1 MQSDNKRIAVNTIAL
16 YLRSIFTMAIGIF
29 TSRVFLQTLG
39 VENVGI
45 YNVVGGL
52 VSMFSAISTTMS
64 VACSRFLAIALG
76 KGDMNELKHHFSVAM
91 SIHVMFALI
100 VIGAAELVGVWYLN
114 TYMNIAPDRLYA
126 ANWVFQL
133 SLLTFGINMIS
144 SPYNMV
150 INLHEHMKTF
160 AYMSIFDVS
169 MKLLVLYILL
179 VIDYDLLIVYAV
191 LILCVSVINRMIYN
205 IYCHRHFEETHNFK
219 INLHPSTMK
228 EQFGFAGWN
237 SIGVFSGF
245 LRNYGTDLLLNFFF
259 GVTVNAARGIANQ
272 IQNAVYGFVTNFQS
286 AIAPQI
292 SKSYGA
298 GNLDRIKNLVEA
310 GSKFSFFLL
319 SLFALPIII
328 EADNLLNIWLTV
340 VPDYTTAFLRLTFIL
355 LLVGSVSNLVII
367 ALTAEGSVKKQ
378 QSVIGPITLL
388 TIPLMAIC
396 FYYFQEP
403 TWSYVCILIVDM
415 TAWTIRLFFW
425 KKMLGFS
432 PYGMLFNVFFRCFSA
447 LAIASIL
454 PWYVSTFFQGGWS
467 ELIVVTLTSLCSA
480 ITVYSA
486 LGLNKKERT
495 FVFEKIRK
503 LIKKFVYNKL
513 PKFPTSQ
520 ISVNKDT

>member
-1 MQSDNKRIAVNTIAL
+1 MQSDNKRIVVNTTAL

-52 VSMFSAISTTMS
+52 VSMFSVISTTMS

-76 KGDMNELKHHFSVAM
+76 KGDMNELKRHFSVAM
-91 SIHVMFALI
+91 SIHALFALI
-100 VIGAAELVGVWYLN
+100 VIAVAELAGVWYLN
-114 TYMNIAPDRLYA
+114 TYMNIAPERLYA

-150 INLHEHMKTF
+150 INIHEHMKTF

-179 VIDYDLLIVYAV
+179 IINYDRLITYAV
-191 LILCVSVINRMIYN
+191 LILCVSIINRMIYN

-219 INLHPSTMK
+219 INLRPSTMK

-237 SIGVFSGF
+237 SIGIFSGF

-259 GVTVNAARGIANQ
+259 GVTVNAARGVANQ

-298 GNLDRIKNLVEA
+298 GNLERIKNLVEE

-328 EADNLLNIWLTV
+328 EAENILNIWLTV
-340 VPDYTTAFLRLTFIL
+340 IPDYTTPFLRLTFIVL
-355 LLVGSVSNLVII
+355 LIESISRLVII
-367 ALTAEGSVKKQ
+367 ALTAEGSVKIQ
-378 QSVIGPITLL
+378 QTVVGPITLL

-396 FYYFQEP
+396 FYYFQNP
-403 TWSYVCILIVDM
+403 IWSYICIIIID
-415 TAWTIRLFFW
+415 TIAWSVRLFFW
-425 KKMLGFS
+425 KKLLGFS
-432 PYGMLFNVFFRCFSA
+432 FHGMIFNVFFRCFSA

-454 PWYVSTFFQGGWS
+454 PWYVSTFFQGGWI
-467 ELIVVTLTSLCSA
+467 ELIVVTITSLCSA
-480 ITVYSA
+480 AIVYST
-486 LGLNKKERT
+486 LGLNKRERT
-495 FVFEKIRK
+495 FILKKIATLK
-503 LIKKFVYNKL
+503 NKL
-513 PKFPTSQ
+513 K
-520 ISVNKDT
+520 

>member
-52 VSMFSAISTTMS
+52 VSMFSVISTTMS

-76 KGDMNELKHHFSVAM
+76 KGDMNELKRHFSVAM
-91 SIHVMFALI
+91 SIHVIFALI
-100 VIGAAELVGVWYLN
+100 VIGVAEIVGVWYLN
-114 TYMNIAPDRLYA
+114 TYMNIAPERLYA
-126 ANWVFQL
+126 ANCVFQL

-144 SPYNMV
+144 APYNMI
-150 INLHEHMKTF
+150 INIHEHMKTF

-179 VIDYDLLIVYAV
+179 IIDYDRLITYAV
-191 LILCVSVINRMIYN
+191 LILCVSVMNRMIYN
-205 IYCHRHFEETHNFK
+205 IYCHRHFEETHHFK

-237 SIGVFSGF
+237 SIGIFSGF

-259 GVTVNAARGIANQ
+259 GVTVNAARGVANQ

-292 SKSYGA
+292 SKNYGA
-298 GNLDRIKNLVEA
+298 GNLDRIRNLVEE

-340 VPDYTTAFLRLTFIL
+340 VPDYTPLFLRLTFIS
-355 LLVGSVSNLVII
+355 LLVESIARLPII
-367 ALTAEGSVKKQ
+367 ALTAEGSVKIQ

-396 FYYFQEP
+396 FYYFREP
-403 TWSYVCILIVDM
+403 VWSYFCIIIIDM
-415 TAWTIRLFFW
+415 MEWSVRLLFM
-425 KKMLGFS
+425 KRMLGFN

-454 PWYVSTFFQGGWS
+454 PWYVSTFFQGGWT
-467 ELIVVTLTSLCSA
+467 ELVVVTLTSLCSA
-480 ITVYSA
+480 ITIYST
-486 LGLNKKERT
+486 LGLNKRERI
-495 FVFEKIRK
+495 FIFEKIVILK
-503 LIKKFVYNKL
+503 NKL
-513 PKFPTSQ
+513 AHGK
-520 ISVNKDT
+520 